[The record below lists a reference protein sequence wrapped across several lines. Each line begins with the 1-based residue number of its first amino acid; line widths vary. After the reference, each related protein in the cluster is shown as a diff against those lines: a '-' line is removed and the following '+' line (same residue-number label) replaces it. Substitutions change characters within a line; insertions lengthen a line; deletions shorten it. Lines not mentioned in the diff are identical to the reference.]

1 MTKGARTA
9 PRSPARE
16 SGRGK
21 ERRLSADAVVE
32 AALTEIDRHGQETF
46 SLRNVAKS
54 LNVYPTAVAWHVAG
68 RSQLL
73 AEVAA
78 LAMSDIA
85 PPGFPDSWQNYLRQ
99 IFHRFR
105 DMLRR
110 HPNIAPLIGTQLVA
124 NRGVDLDFSERLL
137 AALAHAGFAEMQLV
151 GAYNTLIAAMVG
163 FTTQEFAPIPEKD
176 TKAWQKDVRDRLR
189 DVSAARYP
197 TLAGN
202 MKLLANH
209 AFILRWENGI
219 DAPLDKSF
227 ARFVEVIILGL
238 AALLGPSHRR

>member
-1 MTKGARTA
+1 MTKGARVG
-9 PRSPARE
+9 PRTSVRE
-16 SGRGK
+16 SGPGREG
-21 ERRLSADAVVE
+21 RLSADAVVK
-32 AALTEIDRHGQETF
+32 AALKEIDRHGLETF

-85 PPGFPDSWQNYLRQ
+85 PPGFPDSWQSYLRQ

-124 NRGVDLDFSERLL
+124 NRGVELDFSERLL
-137 AALAHAGFAEMQLV
+137 AALAHAGFTELHLV

-163 FTTQEFAPIPEKD
+163 FTTQEFAPIPERD
-176 TKAWQKDVRDRLR
+176 TKTWQKDVRERLR

-197 TLAGN
+197 TLASN

-227 ARFVEVIILGL
+227 DIFVEVIILGL
-238 AALLGPSHRR
+238 EAVLRSSHRR